1 MNAGKKRQ
9 YKSILPPNADPET
22 KKEIAE
28 VLIMKEDIKKEF
40 QMVKEEL
47 IENEHVL
54 ETKIEELKS

>member
-1 MNAGKKRQ
+1 MNAGKRQ
-9 YKSILPPNADPET
+9 YKSILPANADPET
-22 KKEIAE
+22 KQEIAE